1 MELTKEFIEK
11 NTLTDQQV
19 AAITGHYDN
28 EVIPSIKKEYDGKAN
43 ENAEG
48 ILTGAAKFAAEKL
61 GVNIERNQ
69 GEKFGDYLQRIST
82 VGLEAKQKE
91 LDNKDAELKEKLKNF
106 DGSPDVKAALVIE
119 QKKNDTLLKELA
131 DLEPLKGF
139 DVKYKQSQEELSG
152 MKLNVAFNMIKPNFP
167 DTVNIYEAKAR
178 WAEFQKNV
186 LEKHNIEIV
195 DNEPMAIDKENIHKQ
210 VKLSALLEADV
221 NIKELLKGRQQR
233 GTNASSAELA
243 DIEGVPF
250 KVPKN
255 ASSIEQSS
263 LVREFLVKKLGDAL
277 HPDFS
282 KEFEKILTKIKL
294 SA

>member
-11 NTLTDQQV
+11 NALNDDQV

-61 GVNIERNQ
+61 GVSIERNQ
-69 GEKFGDYLQRIST
+69 GEKFGDYLQRISI
-82 VGLEAKQKE
+82 VGLEAKQKK
-91 LDNKDAELKEKLKNF
+91 LDDKDAELKEKLKNF
-106 DGSPDVKAALVIE
+106 DGSPDVKAALEIE

-139 DVKYKQSQEELSG
+139 DVKYRQSQEELSG

-167 DTVNIYEAKAR
+167 DTVNTYEAKAR
-178 WAEFQKNV
+178 WEEFQKNV
-186 LEKHNIEIV
+186 LIKHNIEIV

-221 NIKELLKGRQQR
+221 NIKELLKGRQQK
-233 GTNASSAELA
+233 GIGASSAELA

-255 ASSIEQSS
+255 ASSVEQSG

-277 HPDFS
+277 HPNFS
-282 KEFEKILTKIKL
+282 KEFEEILTKIKL

>member
-11 NTLTDQQV
+11 NAFNEEQV

-61 GVNIERNQ
+61 GVSIERNQ

-91 LDNKDAELKEKLKNF
+91 LDDKDAELKEKLKNF
-106 DGSPDVKAALVIE
+106 DGSPDVKAALEIE

-139 DVKYKQSQEELSG
+139 DVKYEQSQKELG
-152 MKLNVAFNMIKPNFP
+152 GLKLNVAFNMIKPNFP
-167 DTVNIYEAKAR
+167 DTVNSYEAKAR
-178 WAEFQKNV
+178 WEEFQKNV

-195 DNEPMAIDKENIHKQ
+195 DNEPMAIDKKNIHKQ
-210 VKLSALLEADV
+210 TKLSALLEADV

-233 GTNASSAELA
+233 GTNASSSELA

-263 LVREFLVKKLGDAL
+263 LVREFLVEKLGDAL

-282 KEFEKILTKIKL
+282 KEFQEILTKIKL